1 MQEVSFNFPLM
12 FSLTVAVGD
21 TTAPDNIP
29 KPSSLIGVSL
39 ALLISVIAIALKSSS
54 VTVLPLS
61 PRALI

>member
-1 MQEVSFNFPLM
+1 MFLFNFPLI
-12 FSLTVAVGD
+12 FNLTVAVGD
-21 TTAPDNIP
+21 TIAPDNIP

-61 PRALI
+61 PSALI